1 MLSIMN
7 GYVDIH
13 DFCLFDG
20 IGACSKEVAV
30 CTSLG
35 FDLHLVYIP
44 IKHLKYTSVWSGM
57 Y

>member
-44 IKHLKYTSVWSGM
+44 IKHLKYTSV
-57 Y
+57 